1 MRWQQIIAVLGILAA
16 GLGAGAA
23 HGRTWTVEQD
33 FSGDFWN
40 IQNAVDAASDGD
52 VIEIGPGRYQEYS
65 TVFDDNGYA
74 YAHRYVNIGVKSL
87 TLIGSGIGV
96 TIIGPEDPN
105 FHPWPGLDVF
115 IIYAYQNQG
124 LTISGLTLDHS
135 PWKLISID
143 YATSFHASDCEFR
156 DAGFGVVGAYSNGGV
171 VTQCRFEN
179 LSRDGI
185 TVFNPTTNF
194 RVEDCT
200 FTNVYGPVRAN
211 WSPVQVDVINC
222 EMNGGRSG
230 VGFADGSS
238 GSVVSCAI
246 RNFENYGIWLNGS
259 GSVVIHDNT
268 IGQSTGWGM
277 SLGGAN
283 DAYIHDNAISSQ
295 SGGCVYLPYPC
306 NGMVFV
312 DNSLSRG
319 SGYFAKT
326 NDYYPVTPP
335 IYFHLENNYW
345 GTTDA
350 DEIATYIIDGHDLP
364 NVNMFVLFEPFLS
377 GPVRT
382 EQKTW
387 SEVKGL
393 FRE

>member
-1 MRWQQIIAVLGILAA
+1 MSRQQIIAVVGILAA
-16 GLGAGAA
+16 GFGAGAA

-40 IQNAVDAASDGD
+40 IQNAVDIAEDGD

-65 TVFDDNGYA
+65 TVYNSNGWPILHVYA
-74 YAHRYVNIGVKSL
+74 NIGEKSL
-87 TLIGSGIGV
+87 TLIGSGTGV

-105 FHPWPGLDVF
+105 FHPWPGVDVA
-115 IIYAYQNQG
+115 IVNAYESRG
-124 LTISGLTLDHS
+124 LTMSGITFDHS
-135 PWKLISID
+135 PWQLVHID
-143 YATSFHASDCEFR
+143 RATSLQASDCEFR
-156 DAGFGVVGAYSNGGV
+156 DAGYGIVGAYSAGGL
-171 VTQCRFEN
+171 VTRCRFEN
-179 LSRDGI
+179 LSQTGVS
-185 TVFNPTTNF
+185 VFNPTTGF
-194 RVEDCT
+194 RVDNCS
-200 FTNVYGPVRAN
+200 FSGVFVPVAVN
-211 WSPVQVDVINC
+211 WSPANC
-222 EMNGGRSG
+222 
-230 VGFADGSS
+230 D
-238 GSVVSCAI
+238 VVSCVMEGG
-246 RNFENYGIWLNGS
+246 RVGVNFAGGGS
-259 GSVVIHDNT
+259 GSVVDCRIEEYDNYG
-268 IGQSTGWGM
+268 ISVYSNGDVLINDNNIYQSTGWGM
-277 SLGGAN
+277 ILGGASN
-283 DAYIHDNAISSQ
+283 AVIRDNVIRTQ
-295 SGGCVYLPYPC
+295 SGSCLYLPYPC

-312 DNSLSRG
+312 NNSLSRG

-335 IYFHLENNYW
+335 VYFHLENNYW

-364 NVNMFVLFEPFLS
+364 NVNMFVIFEPFLS